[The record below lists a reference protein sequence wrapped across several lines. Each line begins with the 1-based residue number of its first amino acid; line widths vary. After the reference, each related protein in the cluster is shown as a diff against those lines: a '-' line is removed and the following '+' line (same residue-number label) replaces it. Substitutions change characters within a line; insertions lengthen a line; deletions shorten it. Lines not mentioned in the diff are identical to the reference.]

1 HFVENMAARPER
13 GVSRLDLIWDAW
25 AQFAQ
30 HPFLGGGLGSFLAME
45 GTYVHNTAVWFLA
58 DFGIVGLAALLGFLG
73 WFLIASWSAY
83 RHAPVDQKP
92 VVLALMMGHALM
104 LGLSMGIEAFYQRHW
119 WLVLALI
126 ASSRDRRPASTH
138 ANTVLFNGY
147 RLRKVTVGAGT
158 RFRPTRRRH
167 ATLHSQWRAALQ
179 VIAPHLSAD
188 R

>member
-1 HFVENMAARPER
+1 MER
-13 GVSRLDLIWDAW
+13 
-25 AQFAQ
+25 
-30 HPFLGGGLGSFLAME
+30 
-45 GTYVHNTAVWFLA
+45 TYVHNTAVWFLA

-126 ASSRDRRPASTH
+126 ASSLAI
-138 ANTVLFNGY
+138 
-147 RLRKVTVGAGT
+147 AG
-158 RFRPTRRRH
+158 RQARMRIRHCSMPTGF
-167 ATLHSQWRAALQ
+167 
-179 VIAPHLSAD
+179 VK
-188 R
+188 